1 MPSSTLLD
9 ARYGWTDKVWTLAL
23 SGTNLMDEKGYNYA
37 YSFMCGEPSVYPYS
51 GRALKFTVSRQF

>member
-1 MPSSTLLD
+1 
-9 ARYGWTDKVWTLAL
+9 
-23 SGTNLMDEKGYNYA
+23 MDEKGYNYA